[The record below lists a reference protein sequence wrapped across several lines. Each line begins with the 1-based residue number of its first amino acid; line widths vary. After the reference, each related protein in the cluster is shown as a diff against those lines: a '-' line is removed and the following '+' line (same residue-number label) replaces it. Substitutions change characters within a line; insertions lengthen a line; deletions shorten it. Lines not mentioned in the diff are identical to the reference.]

1 MSSSMSPFQTKQASE
16 HEKNARQDFRN
27 LFDRINLSTE
37 DKLDNL
43 GLFIN
48 RQNWGKFLFM
58 HELYQK
64 IVNVH
69 GVVMEFG
76 VRYGQNLALF
86 SNFRGIYEPYNH
98 NRRIIGFDTFTGFPS
113 VHEKDGG
120 HHLVHEGAYSVGED
134 HQNTLESILNYHESE
149 SPISHMKKFELV
161 KGDATKTLDSY
172 LDNHPETIIALAYFD
187 FDIYAPTRHCL
198 ERIRPH
204 LVKGSVLG
212 FDELNH
218 PPFPGETMAVAEV
231 LGLPNLRL
239 QRLPYSPT
247 TSFAVVE

>member
-1 MSSSMSPFQTKQASE
+1 MSSSASTFQTKQESDR
-16 HEKNARQDFRN
+16 EKHVRQDFRD
-27 LFDRINLSTE
+27 LFDNIAISTE

-48 RQNWGKFLFM
+48 RQAWGKFLFM
-58 HELYQK
+58 HQLYQH

-86 SNFRGIYEPYNH
+86 ANFRGIYEPYNH

-113 VHEKDGG
+113 VHEKDG
-120 HHLVHEGAYSVGED
+120 HHRLVHEGAYAVGED
-134 HQNTLESILNYHESE
+134 HQNTLERILRYHENE
-149 SPISHMKKFELV
+149 CPISHMQKFELI
-161 KGDATKTLDSY
+161 KGDATKTLDTY
-172 LDNHPETIIALAYFD
+172 LDDHPETIIALAYFD

-247 TSFAVVE
+247 TSFVIVE